1 MKSLDKA
8 AWRSQLR
15 AQRRE
20 QPFPAAGASLA
31 KVALAWLESLRTNDG
46 GLAGSPLSAGASV
59 CAYLSIGSEPDTG
72 ELLATLTA
80 AGYATYVPVCEPDFQ
95 MSWTLW
101 TPGVPMVRSTLAP
114 VREPVGKR
122 FSFAKLSSVEAILL
136 PALAVDGDGVRLGQG
151 GGYYDRF
158 LAGLTAEAGS
168 EAGSKAVPLAAV
180 VHEHEFFPNISLP
193 HDGLDAPVTDVL
205 TPAGHRHLG
214 KQS

>member
-1 MKSLDKA
+1 MKSRDKA

-20 QPFPAAGASLA
+20 QQFPAAGATLA

-46 GLAGSPLSAGASV
+46 GLADSPLSARTSV
-59 CAYLSIGSEPDTG
+59 CAYLSIGSEPDTS
-72 ELLATLTA
+72 ELLATLTG
-80 AGYATYVPVCEPDFQ
+80 AGYATYVPVCEPDFH

-101 TPGVPMVRSTLAP
+101 TPGIPMARSTLAP
-114 VREPVGKR
+114 VMEPVGQR
-122 FSFAKLSSVEAILL
+122 FSFAELSSVEAILL

-158 LAGLTAEAGS
+158 LAGLTAAAGLQ
-168 EAGSKAVPLAAV
+168 ALPLAAV

-193 HDGLDAPVTDVL
+193 HDDLDAPVTDVL

-214 KQS
+214 K

>member
-1 MKSLDKA
+1 MESLDKA
-8 AWRSQLR
+8 AWRCQLR

-20 QPFPAAGASLA
+20 QAFPAAGATLA
-31 KVALAWLESLRTNDG
+31 KVALAWLESLRNDG
-46 GLAGSPLSAGASV
+46 GLAGSPLSVGTSV

-80 AGYATYVPVCEPDFQ
+80 AGYATYVPVCEPDFR
-95 MSWTLW
+95 MTWTLW

-114 VREPVGKR
+114 VMEPVGKR
-122 FSFAKLSSVEAILL
+122 FSFAELSSVEAILL

-158 LAGLTAEAGS
+158 LAGLSA
-168 EAGSKAVPLAAV
+168 EAGSKAVPLAGV

-193 HDGLDAPVTDVL
+193 HDDLDAPVTDVL
-205 TPAGHRHLG
+205 TPAGHRRLG
-214 KQS
+214 KRS